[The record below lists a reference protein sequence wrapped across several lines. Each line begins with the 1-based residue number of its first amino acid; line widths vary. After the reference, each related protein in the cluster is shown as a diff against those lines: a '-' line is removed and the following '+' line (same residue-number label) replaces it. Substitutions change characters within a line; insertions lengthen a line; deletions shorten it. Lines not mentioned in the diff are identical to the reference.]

1 MSATKIARR
10 DVLAAALAMLGMSP
24 ARTYGLAGQRDN
36 ARPQVPAQAP
46 AQTRW
51 TAAAARELLRQQEL
65 AYANLGKRMGIEG
78 GPMAAYRALT
88 RERIPSEMIG
98 PERFRKTFGD
108 AGGAADAQ
116 IAEYQ
121 AKYGNVQ
128 PPTPYEDP
136 TLYITLLEMSDSIEA
151 FLKSEN
157 LTAPRLLLGTL
168 PTGTTNAQT
177 FPFSQAQQ
185 IIIFERGLFD
195 FAFHMSKISASVFPS
210 IDPRTGWFSTKVDVD
225 AAVDAHPDLLDQV
238 NRILHAY
245 LVQGDPRTIP
255 SYRLQNSQGIT
266 AMLLLRSLEL
276 FVLGHE
282 YGHFVGSRTDSLG
295 LNLPR
300 DPSIR
305 ANWDKE
311 YRADLLGLRVMHG
324 VVGDVSLTFWA
335 AVQFFVCM
343 EVFDRCRSILTRGS
357 FDDKVTSRTHP
368 PNLARIQQLRAFIR
382 GLRPGDETELAIELA
397 NELDSFWSRLWQVA
411 EPYWIAKYKEGVRPS
426 IIWT

>member
-24 ARTYGLAGQRDN
+24 ARAYGFAGQRGN
-36 ARPQVPAQAP
+36 APPQVPAQAP
-46 AQTRW
+46 AQARW

-65 AYANLGKRMGIEG
+65 AYATLGKRMGIEG

-88 RERIPSEMIG
+88 RGRMPSERIS
-98 PERFRKTFGD
+98 PERFRNTFGD
-108 AGGAADAQ
+108 VGGAPDAQ

-121 AKYGNVQ
+121 AKYGNIK

-136 TLYITLLEMSDSIEA
+136 NLYAVLLEMSDSIETA
-151 FLKSEN
+151 LKSRN
-157 LTAPRLLLGTL
+157 LTVPRLLLGTL

-177 FPFSQAQQ
+177 FPFSQTQQ

-255 SYRLQNSQGIT
+255 SYALDNSRLMT
-266 AMLLLRSLEL
+266 AGVLLRSLEL

-282 YGHFVGSRTDSLG
+282 YGHFVASPSDNLG
-295 LNLPR
+295 PNPSR

-311 YRADLLGLRVMHG
+311 YGADIVGLSLMAG
-324 VVGDVSLTFWA
+324 VIGDMTLTLWG

-343 EVFDRCRSILTRGS
+343 EVFDRCRSILTKGS
-357 FDDKVTSRTHP
+357 FDPKATSPTHP
-368 PNLARIQQLRAFIR
+368 PHLVRGQQLRVF
-382 GLRPGDETELAIELA
+382 LREERSGPETEKAIQLADQ
-397 NELDSFWSRLWQVA
+397 LDSFWSRLWQVA
-411 EPYWIAKYKEGVRPS
+411 EPDWIAKYKQGVRPS
-426 IIWT
+426 IIWQ